1 MTSSES
7 VQDRIGKTKVTAAF
21 FKKLGEK
28 LRNYQRY
35 QKPMQL
41 SEQSVTHSSS
51 LDLDSNIRRSVE
63 SIASEEL
70 QSTEKDFAQQ
80 IVEGKSNFKEKKEQI
95 QKDNK
100 KDRNGRKKKMEDNR
114 KMKNQSKQENNG
126 LIEKKKK
133 KQRKSISF
141 ENISRERKDI
151 SESLTNR
158 SKRSSSA
165 TTISKQSQNE
175 EQSLTASISSTKS
188 LKSSTKSIS
197 QFDDGIKTNFNLGNN
212 NILSILKSKSDPDA
226 IIYDL
231 QNPNGC
237 KIHLEKM
244 ANRAMLFSVDDT
256 GKRLYISCNF

>member
-114 KMKNQSKQENNG
+114 K
-126 LIEKKKK
+126 
-133 KQRKSISF
+133 
-141 ENISRERKDI
+141 
-151 SESLTNR
+151 
-158 SKRSSSA
+158 
-165 TTISKQSQNE
+165 
-175 EQSLTASISSTKS
+175 
-188 LKSSTKSIS
+188 
-197 QFDDGIKTNFNLGNN
+197 
-212 NILSILKSKSDPDA
+212 
-226 IIYDL
+226 
-231 QNPNGC
+231 
-237 KIHLEKM
+237 
-244 ANRAMLFSVDDT
+244 
-256 GKRLYISCNF
+256 